1 MILTDRLENGMRV
14 IAEPMQGVRSAA
26 IGVWIA
32 AGPVYEL
39 ENEAGISHMIE
50 HMLFKGTERRTA
62 GQIAAEMDGLGG
74 NLNAF
79 TAKECTCYYAKVL
92 DEHLPKAVDILQ
104 DLVQNPKLDPED
116 LAREQGVV
124 CEEILMMED
133 SPEELVH
140 ELLGRAVYGQSPL
153 SKPIL
158 GTQESVRAFGRD
170 DLHTYMQR
178 RYQPQRMVV
187 ACAGHFEMPAL
198 MDMLNQ
204 AFRRAEG
211 KNLTGAAGADMPGMD
226 MPGMDIPGMEMPGMD
241 MLPSAL
247 AEGRSFT
254 GADKDVEQAHL
265 CLGFPGF
272 ATDTAEQF
280 ALLVMNNALGGSMS
294 SRLFQRIRE
303 EKGLAYSVYSYPTGY
318 SKTGY
323 FALYAGTGEKQGPEV
338 AQLMLEEVRA
348 MRERGMTEA
357 EFTRAKEQ
365 LKGSYMLGQ
374 ESSSARSGAIGRSM
388 LLLGSAREEEDI
400 LRRIEAVRMEDVEA
414 ILPRVL
420 DESRMAAA
428 LVARKGAKKALRKAL
443 GL

>member
-140 ELLGRAVYGQSPL
+140 ELLGQTIYGQSPL

-178 RYQPQRMVV
+178 RYRPERMVV

-198 MDMLNQ
+198 MDMLNK
-204 AFRRAEG
+204 AFRRADG
-211 KNLTGAAGADMPGMD
+211 KNLTEAAGADMPRME
-226 MPGMDIPGMEMPGMD
+226 MSGMEMPGME
-241 MLPSAL
+241 MPASAL
-247 AEGRSFT
+247 AEGRSFA

-318 SKTGY
+318 SQTGY

-338 AQLMLEEVRA
+338 AQLMLEEARA
-348 MRERGMTEA
+348 MREKGVTEE
-357 EFTRAKEQ
+357 EFLRAKEQ

-388 LLLGSAREEEDI
+388 LLLGTAREEEDI

-428 LVARKGAKKALRKAL
+428 LVARKGTKQALRKAL

>member
-140 ELLGRAVYGQSPL
+140 ELLGQTIYGQSPL

-158 GTQESVRAFGRD
+158 GVQESVRAFGRN
-170 DLHTYMQR
+170 DLQAYMQR
-178 RYQPQRMVV
+178 RYRPERMVV

-204 AFRRAEG
+204 AFRRADG
-211 KNLTGAAGADMPGMD
+211 KNLAEAAGADMPGM
-226 MPGMDIPGMEMPGMD
+226 EMPS
-241 MLPSAL
+241 SAL
-247 AEGRSFT
+247 AEGRSFA

-318 SKTGY
+318 SQTGY

-338 AQLMLEEVRA
+338 AQLMLGEARA
-348 MRERGMTEA
+348 MRERGVTEE
-357 EFTRAKEQ
+357 EFLRAKEQ

-388 LLLGSAREEEDI
+388 LLLGTAREEEDI

-428 LVARKGAKKALRKAL
+428 LVARKGTKQALRKAL

>member
-140 ELLGRAVYGQSPL
+140 ELLGQTIYGQSPL

-178 RYQPQRMVV
+178 RYRPERMVV
-187 ACAGHFEMPAL
+187 ACAGHFEMPSL
-198 MDMLNQ
+198 MDMLNK
-204 AFRRAEG
+204 AFRRADG
-211 KNLTGAAGADMPGMD
+211 KNLTEAAGADMPRME
-226 MPGMDIPGMEMPGMD
+226 MSGMEMPGME
-241 MLPSAL
+241 MPASAL
-247 AEGRSFT
+247 AEGRSFA

-318 SKTGY
+318 SQTGY

-338 AQLMLEEVRA
+338 AQLMLEEARA
-348 MRERGMTEA
+348 MREKGVTEE
-357 EFTRAKEQ
+357 EFLRAKEQ

-388 LLLGSAREEEDI
+388 LLLGTAREEEDI

-428 LVARKGAKKALRKAL
+428 LVARKGTKQALRKAL

>member
-140 ELLGRAVYGQSPL
+140 ELLGQAIYGQSPL

-158 GTQESVRAFGRD
+158 GVQESVRAFGRN
-170 DLHTYMQR
+170 DLQAYMQR
-178 RYQPQRMVV
+178 RYRPERMVV

-204 AFRRAEG
+204 AFRRADG
-211 KNLTGAAGADMPGMD
+211 KNLEEAAGADMPGM
-226 MPGMDIPGMEMPGMD
+226 EMPS
-241 MLPSAL
+241 SAL
-247 AEGRSFT
+247 AEGRSFA

-280 ALLVMNNALGGSMS
+280 ALLVMNNVLGGSMS

-318 SKTGY
+318 SQTGY

-338 AQLMLEEVRA
+338 AQLMLEEARA
-348 MRERGMTEA
+348 MREKGVTEE
-357 EFTRAKEQ
+357 EFLRAKEQ

-388 LLLGSAREEEDI
+388 LLLGTAREEEDI

-414 ILPRVL
+414 ILPQVL

-428 LVARKGAKKALRKAL
+428 LVARKETKKALRKAL

>member
-1 MILTDRLENGMRV
+1 MISIYLAKATERMLFTIMTEENMEEGFGQGMRGL
-14 IAEPMQGVRSAA
+14 I
-26 IGVWIA
+26 
-32 AGPVYEL
+32 
-39 ENEAGISHMIE
+39 ISQ
-50 HMLFKGTERRTA
+50 LF
-62 GQIAAEMDGLGG
+62 Q
-74 NLNAF
+74 
-79 TAKECTCYYAKVL
+79 
-92 DEHLPKAVDILQ
+92 
-104 DLVQNPKLDPED
+104 LDPED
-116 LAREQGVV
+116 KSHR
-124 CEEILMMED
+124 EILD
-133 SPEELVH
+133 
-140 ELLGRAVYGQSPL
+140 ELLGQAVYGQSPL

-158 GTQESVRAFGRD
+158 GVQESVRAFGRN
-170 DLHTYMQR
+170 DLQAYMQR
-178 RYQPQRMVV
+178 RYRPERMVV

-204 AFRRAEG
+204 AFRRADG
-211 KNLTGAAGADMPGMD
+211 KNLAEAAGADMPGM
-226 MPGMDIPGMEMPGMD
+226 EMPS
-241 MLPSAL
+241 SAL
-247 AEGRSFT
+247 AEGRSFA

-318 SKTGY
+318 SQTGY

-338 AQLMLEEVRA
+338 AQLMLEEARA
-348 MRERGMTEA
+348 MREKGVTEE
-357 EFTRAKEQ
+357 EFLRAKEQ

-388 LLLGSAREEEDI
+388 LLLGTAREEEDI

-414 ILPRVL
+414 ILPQVL

-428 LVARKGAKKALRKAL
+428 LVARKGTKKALRKAL

>member
-1 MILTDRLENGMRV
+1 MILIDRLKNGMRV
-14 IAEPMQGVRSAA
+14 ITEPMQGVRSAA

-62 GQIAAEMDGLGG
+62 GEIAAEMDGLGG

-104 DLVQNPKLDPED
+104 DMVQNPKIDPED

-133 SPEELVH
+133 SPEEMSH

-153 SKPIL
+153 AKPIL
-158 GTQESVRAFGRD
+158 GTQESVRAFSRD
-170 DLHTYMQR
+170 DLLGYMNR
-178 RYQPQRMVV
+178 RYQPERMVV
-187 ACAGHFEMPAL
+187 ACAGRFEMPAL
-198 MDMLNQ
+198 MDMLNA
-204 AFRRAEG
+204 AFQM
-211 KNLTGAAGADMPGMD
+211 TGSGQSEIAGADMP
-226 MPGMDIPGMEMPGMD
+226 
-241 MLPSAL
+241 PSAL
-247 AEGRSFT
+247 SDSRSFI
-254 GADKDVEQAHL
+254 GVEKDVEQAHL

-272 ATDTAEQF
+272 ATDTPEQF
-280 ALLVMNNALGGSMS
+280 ALLILNNVLGGSMS

-303 EKGLAYSVYSYPTGY
+303 EKGLAYSVYSYPSGY

-323 FALYAGTGEKQGPEV
+323 FALYAGTGEKQGPQV
-338 AQLMLEEVRA
+338 AELMLEEVRV
-348 MRERGMTEA
+348 MREKGVMQE
-357 EFTRAKEQ
+357 EFLRAKEQ

-374 ESSSARSGAIGRSM
+374 ESTSARSGAIGRGM
-388 LLLGSAREEEDI
+388 LLRGMAREEEDI
-400 LRRIEAVRMEDVEA
+400 LSRIEAVRMEDVEA
-414 ILPRVL
+414 ILPKVL
-420 DESRMAAA
+420 DESRMTAA
-428 LVARKGAKKALRKAL
+428 LVARKGAEDAVRKVL

>member
-1 MILTDRLENGMRV
+1 MRV

-116 LAREQGVV
+116 LSREQGVV

-140 ELLGRAVYGQSPL
+140 ELLGQAVYGQSPL

-158 GTQESVRAFGRD
+158 GTQQSVRAFGRD
-170 DLHTYMQR
+170 DLHAYMQR
-178 RYQPQRMVV
+178 RYRPDCMVL

-204 AFRRAEG
+204 AFRRADG
-211 KNLTGAAGADMPGMD
+211 KNLSQAA
-226 MPGMDIPGMEMPGMD
+226 GMEMPGMD
-241 MLPSAL
+241 MPASAL

-318 SKTGY
+318 SQTGY

-338 AQLMLEEVRA
+338 AQLMLEEARA
-348 MRERGMTEA
+348 MRERGVTEA

-388 LLLGSAREEEDI
+388 LLLGTAREEEEI

-420 DESRMAAA
+420 DESRMTAA
-428 LVARKGAKKALRKAL
+428 LVARKGTRKALRKAL

>member
-140 ELLGRAVYGQSPL
+140 ELLGQAIYGQSPL

-178 RYQPQRMVV
+178 RYRPERMVV

-204 AFRRAEG
+204 AFRRADG
-211 KNLTGAAGADMPGMD
+211 KNLAEAAGADMPGM
-226 MPGMDIPGMEMPGMD
+226 EMPS
-241 MLPSAL
+241 SAL
-247 AEGRSFT
+247 AEGRSFA

-318 SKTGY
+318 SQTGY

-338 AQLMLEEVRA
+338 AQLMLGEARA
-348 MRERGMTEA
+348 MRERGVTEE
-357 EFTRAKEQ
+357 EFLRAKEQ

-388 LLLGSAREEEDI
+388 LLLGTAREEEDI

-414 ILPRVL
+414 ILPQVL

-428 LVARKGAKKALRKAL
+428 LVARKGTKKALRKAL

>member
-140 ELLGRAVYGQSPL
+140 ELLGQAIYGQSPL

-158 GTQESVRAFGRD
+158 GVQESVRAFGRN
-170 DLHTYMQR
+170 DLQAYMQR
-178 RYQPQRMVV
+178 RYRPERMVV

-204 AFRRAEG
+204 AFRRADG
-211 KNLTGAAGADMPGMD
+211 KNLEEAAGADMPGME
-226 MPGMDIPGMEMPGMD
+226 MPGMEMPS
-241 MLPSAL
+241 SAL
-247 AEGRSFT
+247 AEGRSFA

-280 ALLVMNNALGGSMS
+280 ALLVMNNVLGGSMS

-318 SKTGY
+318 SQTGY

-338 AQLMLEEVRA
+338 AQLMLEEARA
-348 MRERGMTEA
+348 MRERGVTEE
-357 EFTRAKEQ
+357 EFLRAKEQ

-388 LLLGSAREEEDI
+388 LLLGTAREEEDI

-414 ILPRVL
+414 ILPQVL

-428 LVARKGAKKALRKAL
+428 LVARKGTKKALRKAL

>member
-140 ELLGRAVYGQSPL
+140 ELLGQAIYGQSPL

-158 GTQESVRAFGRD
+158 GVQESVRAFGRD

-178 RYQPQRMVV
+178 RYRPERMVV

-204 AFRRAEG
+204 AFRRADG
-211 KNLTGAAGADMPGMD
+211 KNLAEAAGADMPGME
-226 MPGMDIPGMEMPGMD
+226 MSGMEMPS
-241 MLPSAL
+241 SAL
-247 AEGRSFT
+247 AEGRSFA

-280 ALLVMNNALGGSMS
+280 ALLVMNNVLGGSMS

-318 SKTGY
+318 SQTGY

-338 AQLMLEEVRA
+338 AQLMLEEARA
-348 MRERGMTEA
+348 MREKGVTEE
-357 EFTRAKEQ
+357 EFLRAKEQ

-388 LLLGSAREEEDI
+388 LLLGTAREEEDI

-414 ILPRVL
+414 ILPQVL

-428 LVARKGAKKALRKAL
+428 LVARKGTKKALRKAL